1 MTQEFNSSLLREKF
15 VVYDATPTDINDH
28 APLIALSNRL
38 TLPLVSDDGTT
49 EEEFVIRAQNMHTT
63 MRLGGRMA
71 RDFRESGSLID
82 RDEPYD
88 WAQACESALSEFEK
102 TWNPEI
108 WIAVYHHGRLIHDHN
123 PQSRHPFLDIIE
135 KCDAYSQVQYDK
147 PLDVARNAFKQA
159 GKLVNITHDAN
170 VAASLSVVENEL
182 RCAIMLRS
190 AARTTNFVLTA
201 RPKGDSDVVISQAL
215 TVTAAFLEA
224 IQLAFVIGTI
234 HQKIDSEVIGKG
246 SKEAQKAVDANNWLT
261 RLNKAVLQFES
272 KLDVNYRPER
282 PNFLKMIT
290 EAEDYVLKS
299 MQSAVD
305 TALEQRAKQVRAK
318 ASGE

>member
-1 MTQEFNSSLLREKF
+1 
-15 VVYDATPTDINDH
+15 
-28 APLIALSNRL
+28 
-38 TLPLVSDDGTT
+38 
-49 EEEFVIRAQNMHTT
+49 MHTT

-71 RDFRESGSLID
+71 RDFRDSGSLVD
-82 RDEPYD
+82 RKEPYD
-88 WAQACESALSEFEK
+88 WAQACDSALSDFEK
-102 TWNPEI
+102 TWNPDI
-108 WIAVYHHGRLIHDHN
+108 WIAIYHHGRLIHDHN
-123 PQSRHPFLDIIE
+123 PQLRHPFLDVIE
-135 KCDAYSQVQYDK
+135 KCDAYSQTQYDK

-170 VAASLSVVENEL
+170 VAASLAVVENEL

-201 RPKGDSDVVISQAL
+201 RPKGDGEVVISQAL

-224 IQLAFVIGTI
+224 VQLAFVVGTI
-234 HQKIDSEVIGKG
+234 HQKIDSEVISKG

-272 KLDVNYRPER
+272 KLDVHYRPER

-290 EAEDYVLKS
+290 EAEDYVLKT

-305 TALEQRAKQVRAK
+305 SALEQRAKQVRAK